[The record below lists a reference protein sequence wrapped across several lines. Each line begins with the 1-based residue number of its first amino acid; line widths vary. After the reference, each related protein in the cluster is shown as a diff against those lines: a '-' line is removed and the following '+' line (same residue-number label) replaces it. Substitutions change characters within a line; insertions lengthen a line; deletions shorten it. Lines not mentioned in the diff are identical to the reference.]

1 MLDKPVILIGYS
13 GHGYVVADIAIE
25 NNYRLLGY
33 TEKSIVQNNPFD
45 LEFLGNENESIFL
58 DNYSNKGDFI
68 LGIGNNY
75 LREKIFKDLINKGCR
90 ILTLKSLS
98 ASVSATS
105 IIENGTFVNRNVSI
119 NALAR
124 IGKNVILNTGC
135 VIEHE
140 CIVSDSVH
148 VAPGAVL
155 AGNVIVGERT
165 FVGANSVI
173 KQGVKI
179 GSDVIIGAGSVIIK
193 DIPDG
198 AKVVGNPGSII

>member
-1 MLDKPVILIGYS
+1 MLDRMVILVGYS
-13 GHGYVVADIAIE
+13 GHGYVITDIAIE
-25 NNYRLLGY
+25 NNLTLIGY
-33 TEKSIVQNNPFD
+33 TEKSNVEYNPFN
-45 LEFLGNENESIFL
+45 LKYLGSENDEQLLNHFCN
-58 DNYSNKGDFI
+58 DADFI
-68 LGIGNNY
+68 IGIGDN
-75 LREKIFKDLINKGCR
+75 RKREQVFEKILKNECQ

-119 NALAR
+119 NAFAR

-135 VIEHE
+135 VIDHD
-140 CIVSDSVH
+140 CIISDSVH

-179 GSDVIIGAGSVIIK
+179 GRDVIIGAGSVIIK

-198 AKVVGNPGSII
+198 VKVVGNPGRIL

>member
-13 GHGYVVADIAIE
+13 GHGYVLIDVAIE
-25 NNYRLLGY
+25 NKITLLGY
-33 TEKSIVQNNPFD
+33 SEKTIVQDNPFN
-45 LEFLGNENESIFL
+45 LKYLGSENDEYLLNNFCN
-58 DNYSNKGDFI
+58 DADFI
-68 LGIGNNY
+68 IGIGDNKK
-75 LREKIFKDLINKGCR
+75 RELVFEKLLKNGCQ

-119 NALAR
+119 NAFAR

-140 CIVSDSVH
+140 CIILDSVH

-179 GSDVIIGAGSVIIK
+179 GRDVIIGAGSVIIK

-198 AKVVGNPGSII
+198 AKVVGNPGRII

>member
-1 MLDKPVILIGYS
+1 MLDKPVILVGYS
-13 GHGYVVADIAIE
+13 GHGYVLIDVAIE
-25 NNYRLLGY
+25 NKITLLGY
-33 TEKSIVQNNPFD
+33 CEKTTVHDNSFNLKYLGSENDEHLLNNFCND
-45 LEFLGNENESIFL
+45 A
-58 DNYSNKGDFI
+58 YFI
-68 LGIGNNY
+68 IGIGDNRK
-75 LREKIFKDLINKGCR
+75 REQVFEKLLKNGCQ

-98 ASVSATS
+98 VSVSATS

-119 NALAR
+119 NAFAR

-140 CIVSDSVH
+140 CIISDSVH

-179 GSDVIIGAGSVIIK
+179 GRDVIIGAGSVIIK

-198 AKVVGNPGSII
+198 AKVVGNPGRII